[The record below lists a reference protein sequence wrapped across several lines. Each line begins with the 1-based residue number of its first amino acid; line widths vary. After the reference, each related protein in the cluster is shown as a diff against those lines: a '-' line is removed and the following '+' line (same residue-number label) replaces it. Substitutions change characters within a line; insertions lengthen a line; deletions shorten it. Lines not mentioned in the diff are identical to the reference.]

1 MRKFL
6 SLLLTLALLLSLCP
20 TAFADMPELDYPVLP
35 DGLPEDHRPAMPGLV
50 PESLPVLADDEL
62 FSAGIGEFDRYGTL
76 EVSVSQSGDYLA
88 GVTWTAVCSNG
99 SGDYQYDFLVVRPTV
114 VDGETINYLIASQK
128 NQSNSFTYA
137 FNESG
142 NYELWVEVSDLQ
154 KALSEIIA
162 EGWRF
167 ELALEKTLGRIDVME
182 AERLGMGGQ
191 TQQFAYPNVCR

>member
-20 TAFADMPELDYPVLP
+20 AAFADSSPVLDRPVLP
-35 DGLPEDHRPAMPGLV
+35 NGLPEDHRPAMPGLV

-128 NQSNSFTYA
+128 NQSNSFTCA

-142 NYELWVEVSDLQ
+142 N
-154 KALSEIIA
+154 
-162 EGWRF
+162 
-167 ELALEKTLGRIDVME
+167 
-182 AERLGMGGQ
+182 
-191 TQQFAYPNVCR
+191 